1 MTASSPLLDW
11 QDGQPVSTRFG
22 DVYFSRDC
30 GLDETRHVFLAH
42 NRLAER
48 WAALPAGGRFVL
60 GETGFGTGLN
70 VLCAWQLWRCC
81 APAGARLHVIST
93 EKYPIPPDQLARA
106 LALWPELAEF
116 SQALLAQYA
125 ALGPGWHRFSFDH
138 GAVTLT
144 LLVGDALD
152 TLPQLDAASSAVD
165 AWFLDGFAPA
175 CNPELWSPALFAQLA
190 RLSAPGASYATFTS
204 AGVVKRGLA
213 EAGFSVRRVAGFASK
228 WHMLCGELAAP
239 PAPAWRAPWFAW
251 PRHTGQRRAL
261 VLGGGIAGAAAAAAL
276 AQRGWAVTLLEQ
288 KATLADGA
296 SGNAQG
302 VLHTKLSPH
311 LTPLTRLLLSGY
323 AYSLRQLPRQLR
335 AGEDWDA
342 CGIVQQSFDDDE
354 AQRHAGLAALGL
366 PEALLRP
373 VDAAQASAL
382 AGVALPHGGLWF
394 AQGGWVHPPAWVR
407 QLAATPGVTVCCGAD
422 IVALEH
428 DGEQW
433 QARAADGRQW
443 QAPVVVVANADQARQ
458 FSQLAHLPI
467 KPIRGQVSHAP
478 ATEASLALR
487 AVVCGE
493 SYLSPARHGR
503 HCFGAT
509 FRFQAEQL
517 AVTTEEH
524 QENLDKLATLSPD
537 GWRRL
542 GGEALSAQALD
553 GRSGWRATTPDY
565 LPLVGPVA
573 DATAFADA
581 YPAPERCGPRQ
592 PGPDAPWLP
601 GLYVSLAHGSRGLV
615 TAPLAG
621 ELLAAMLNHE
631 PAPLPQP
638 LLDVLHPNR
647 FLWRAQKRRHAPERA

>member
-1 MTASSPLLDW
+1 MP
-11 QDGQPVSTRFG
+11 
-22 DVYFSRDC
+22 
-30 GLDETRHVFLAH
+30 
-42 NRLAER
+42 
-48 WAALPAGGRFVL
+48 
-60 GETGFGTGLN
+60 
-70 VLCAWQLWRCC
+70 
-81 APAGARLHVIST
+81 
-93 EKYPIPPDQLARA
+93 
-106 LALWPELAEF
+106 
-116 SQALLAQYA
+116 
-125 ALGPGWHRFSFDH
+125 
-138 GAVTLT
+138 
-144 LLVGDALD
+144 
-152 TLPQLDAASSAVD
+152 
-165 AWFLDGFAPA
+165 
-175 CNPELWSPALFAQLA
+175 
-190 RLSAPGASYATFTS
+190 
-204 AGVVKRGLA
+204 
-213 EAGFSVRRVAGFASK
+213 
-228 WHMLCGELAAP
+228 
-239 PAPAWRAPWFAW
+239 
-251 PRHTGQRRAL
+251 
-261 VLGGGIAGAAAAAAL
+261 AAAAAAL

-288 KATLADGA
+288 KAALADGA

-323 AYSLRQLPRQLR
+323 AYSLRQLSRQLR

-342 CGIVQQSFDDDE
+342 CGIVQQSFDADE

-407 QLAATPGVTVCCGAD
+407 QLAATPGVEVCCGAD

-443 QAPVVVVANADQARQ
+443 QAPVVVVANAHQAGQ

-493 SYLSPARHGR
+493 SYISPARHGR

-517 AVTTEEH
+517 AVTAEEH
-524 QENLDKLATLSPD
+524 QENLDKLAALSPD

-573 DATAFADA
+573 DAAAFADA

-638 LLDVLHPNR
+638 LLDALHPNR

>member
-1 MTASSPLLDW
+1 M
-11 QDGQPVSTRFG
+11 
-22 DVYFSRDC
+22 
-30 GLDETRHVFLAH
+30 
-42 NRLAER
+42 
-48 WAALPAGGRFVL
+48 
-60 GETGFGTGLN
+60 
-70 VLCAWQLWRCC
+70 
-81 APAGARLHVIST
+81 
-93 EKYPIPPDQLARA
+93 
-106 LALWPELAEF
+106 
-116 SQALLAQYA
+116 
-125 ALGPGWHRFSFDH
+125 
-138 GAVTLT
+138 
-144 LLVGDALD
+144 
-152 TLPQLDAASSAVD
+152 
-165 AWFLDGFAPA
+165 
-175 CNPELWSPALFAQLA
+175 
-190 RLSAPGASYATFTS
+190 
-204 AGVVKRGLA
+204 
-213 EAGFSVRRVAGFASK
+213 
-228 WHMLCGELAAP
+228 
-239 PAPAWRAPWFAW
+239 
-251 PRHTGQRRAL
+251 
-261 VLGGGIAGAAAAAAL
+261 
-276 AQRGWAVTLLEQ
+276 
-288 KATLADGA
+288 
-296 SGNAQG
+296 
-302 VLHTKLSPH
+302 
-311 LTPLTRLLLSGY
+311 
-323 AYSLRQLPRQLR
+323 
-335 AGEDWDA
+335 
-342 CGIVQQSFDDDE
+342 
-354 AQRHAGLAALGL
+354 
-366 PEALLRP
+366 
-373 VDAAQASAL
+373 DAAQASTL

-407 QLAATPGVTVCCGAD
+407 QLAATPGVEVCCGAD

-443 QAPVVVVANADQARQ
+443 QAPVVVVANAHQAGQ

-493 SYLSPARHGR
+493 SYISPARHGR

-517 AVTTEEH
+517 AVTVEEH
-524 QENLDKLATLSPD
+524 QENLDKLAALSPD

-573 DATAFADA
+573 DAAAFADA

-638 LLDVLHPNR
+638 LLDALHPNR

>member
-22 DVYFSRDC
+22 DVYFSRDS

-48 WAALPAGGRFVL
+48 WAALPADGRFVL

-70 VLCAWQLWRCC
+70 VLCAWQLWRRC

-93 EKYPIPPDQLARA
+93 EKYPIPPEQLARA

-125 ALGPGWHRFSFDH
+125 ALGPGWHRFSFDE

-175 CNPELWSPALFAQLA
+175 RNPELWSPALFAQLA

-213 EAGFSVRRVAGFASK
+213 EAGFSVRRVAGFGSK
-228 WHMLCGELAAP
+228 RHMLCGELAAP

-276 AQRGWAVTLLEQ
+276 ARRGWAVTLLEQ

-323 AYSLRQLPRQLR
+323 AYSLRQLSRQLR

-342 CGIVQQSFDDDE
+342 CGIVQQSFDADE

-373 VDAAQASAL
+373 VDAAQASTL

-407 QLAATPGVTVCCGAD
+407 QLAATPGVEVCCGAD

-443 QAPVVVVANADQARQ
+443 QAPVVVVANAHQAGQ

-493 SYLSPARHGR
+493 SYISPARHGR

-517 AVTTEEH
+517 AVTVEEH
-524 QENLDKLATLSPD
+524 QENLDKLAALSPD

-573 DATAFADA
+573 DAAAFADA

-615 TAPLAG
+615 TAPVRG
-621 ELLAAMLNHE
+621 
-631 PAPLPQP
+631 
-638 LLDVLHPNR
+638 
-647 FLWRAQKRRHAPERA
+647 